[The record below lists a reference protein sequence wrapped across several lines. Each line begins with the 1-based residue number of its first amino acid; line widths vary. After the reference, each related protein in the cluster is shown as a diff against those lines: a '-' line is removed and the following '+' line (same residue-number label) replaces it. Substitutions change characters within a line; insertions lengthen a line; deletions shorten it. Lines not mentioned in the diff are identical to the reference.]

1 MGRKEEKDEEAYV
14 EKQLREGTETHE
26 AGEA

>member
-14 EKQLREGTETHE
+14 EKQFREGTETHE